1 MRRILLSFVVLS
13 LLLSALFG
21 CSRKESA
28 PADTVQGSFNYD
40 LSEYV
45 EIGEWRGIEAAF
57 DDPET
62 VTDKE
67 IDRAIE
73 QILLASCE
81 FREKKGEAQRLDR
94 VTFSL
99 KLTGEGDDEPLSLD
113 TYQVVIGDETLDELS
128 AALAAALEGK
138 RIGEEVSVEYTYPDR
153 DDSYAMRGKK
163 VLASAKITGLESAVM
178 KTLDDQNVSQ
188 ISGCQTVADFR
199 ERIREELKEYKRTL
213 RRNAV
218 WVRFLETVTVKAY
231 PEKELAETLQLCH
244 EYWQGLA
251 AAEGMSVQD
260 YVLSRYGMTP
270 EQYEEDALERA
281 KELVKN
287 DMVMAQLARVMQIGL
302 TEEEYRIGLEEYTA
316 GQGGFDSPEQ
326 FEQSYGKEYI
336 REHLIWDKAV
346 DLMAENAVR
355 ITE

>member
-1 MRRILLSFVVLS
+1 MKRIFLCFV
-13 LLLSALFG
+13 LSALLVALPS
-21 CSRKESA
+21 CAQKESA
-28 PADTVQGSFNYD
+28 PADTVRGSFNYD

-81 FREKKGEAQRLDR
+81 FREKSGEAQRFDR

-99 KLTGEGDDEPLSLD
+99 SLQAEGDDEPLSFD
-113 TYQVVIGDETLDELS
+113 TYQLVIGDETLDELS
-128 AALAAALEGK
+128 AALAAVLEGK
-138 RIGEEVSVEYTYPDR
+138 RVGDEASVEYTYPDR

-163 VLASAKITGLESAVM
+163 VVAAAKITGLESAVM
-178 KTLDDQNVSQ
+178 KTLDDQVVSQ
-188 ISGCQTVADFR
+188 ISGCRTVADFR
-199 ERIREELKEYKRTL
+199 DQIREELKEYKRSL

-218 WVRFLETVTVKAY
+218 WIRFLETVTVKAY
-231 PEKELAETLQLCH
+231 PEKELSEALQRCH

-251 AAEGMSVQD
+251 AAEGVSVQD
-260 YVLSRYGMTP
+260 YVLTHYGMTP
-270 EQYEEDALERA
+270 EQYEQDALERA

-302 TEEEYRIGLEEYTA
+302 TEEEYRVGLEEYTA
-316 GQGGFDSPEQ
+316 GQGGFDSPDL